1 MGENGTSRY
10 VRSRGMVARKV
21 AGELVLV
28 PTNVRSTRQEHRAAD
43 LYVVNAS
50 GEFLWSLLAS
60 PRSNTEMAQALMG
73 EFDISRQQADQDVAA
88 FLQEMVAIGALERVG
103 D

>member
-1 MGENGTSRY
+1 MAEHVQARY
-10 VRSRGMVARKV
+10 ARSQSIVARKV

-43 LYVVNAS
+43 LFVVNAS

-60 PRSNTEMAQALMG
+60 PITGLEMAQALMG
-73 EFDISRQQADQDVAA
+73 EFGISREQADQDVAA

>member
-1 MGENGTSRY
+1 MGEGAADRY
-10 VRSRGMVARKV
+10 VRSRGIVARKV

-50 GEFLWSLLAS
+50 GEFLWSLLTS
-60 PRSNTEMAQALMG
+60 PTSEGDMAQALMG
-73 EFDISRQQADQDVAA
+73 EFAISREQADQDVAA
-88 FLQEMVAIGALERVG
+88 FLREMVSIGALERVG